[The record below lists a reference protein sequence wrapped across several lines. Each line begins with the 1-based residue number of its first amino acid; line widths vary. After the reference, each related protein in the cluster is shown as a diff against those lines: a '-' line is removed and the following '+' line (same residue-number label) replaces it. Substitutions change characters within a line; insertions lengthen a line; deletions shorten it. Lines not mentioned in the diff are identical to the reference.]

1 MEHFDFVL
9 IGGGIVGSS
18 LYYKLAMAHPEAK
31 IVLLE
36 KESALASHQT
46 GRNSGVI
53 HSGLY
58 YKPGS
63 LKART
68 CIDGYAQM
76 LDLLRSM
83 GLSTRSVARWS
94 LLLAA

>member
-36 KESALASHQT
+36 KESAWTLLHT
-46 GRNSGVI
+46 RF
-53 HSGLY
+53 
-58 YKPGS
+58 
-63 LKART
+63 
-68 CIDGYAQM
+68 AQGAH
-76 LDLLRSM
+76 LHRRLRSN
-83 GLSTRSVARWS
+83 A
-94 LLLAA
+94 